1 MRQKNTIYILLF
13 ACLFVFSAC
22 SGTKVDQDE
31 IKKANQ
37 FFESIFQDRVLDS
50 PEFQTRLGYKSNYDQ
65 WDDMRWEKRR
75 KDARDAEFDLNYMRE
90 HININK
96 LDDKTAISYRL
107 MEKSLQRTIDA
118 NEYLFRG
125 YMITHRGGKHS
136 SIPSFLINYHKIE
149 DEMDVKDYLSRLRNI
164 EPLFEDFLRE
174 LKIRDDVGT
183 IAPMFVY
190 PKAIAVCENIISGY
204 PFEEGEKQNVI
215 YQDFVTKIDAL
226 ELSDAVKIRYKSEAE
241 AILVTVVNY
250 AYRGLIDFLTEQQ
263 LKATNNHGVWKYPN
277 GDAYYQYTLD
287 QYTTL
292 GMNAEEIHQ
301 IGLDEVARIHEE
313 IYAIMEEVSF
323 EGTLQEFFDFMRT
336 DPQFYYPQSDKGR
349 QMYLDQVNVVVDT
362 LSARIEELFYG
373 LPSIPL
379 VVKPVEAYR
388 EASAGIAF
396 YSRGQADGSRPGIY
410 YANLY
415 NMQDMPIYK
424 LENLA
429 YHEAIPGHHM
439 QIAIQLEVEGMPNFR
454 KYGGYSVYSEG
465 WALYS
470 ETLPKEIGLYKDPYS
485 DFGRLS
491 GELWRAC
498 RLVVDTGIHHYRWTR
513 EEGIDYYMTNTANP
527 EGDCVGM
534 VERHIVWPGQAVS
547 YKIGML
553 KFQELR
559 AYAETTLGNNFSIQ
573 EFHDVV
579 LRNGGVPMDILEDIV
594 VQWVETK

>member
-1 MRQKNTIYILLF
+1 MKKNYLYV
-13 ACLFVFSAC
+13 LFVFFLFSC
-22 SGTKVDQDE
+22 SSNVDETE

-50 PEFQTRLGYKSNYDQ
+50 PEFQSRLGYKSNYDQ
-65 WDDMRWEKRR
+65 WDDISWPKRR
-75 KDARDAEFDLNYMRE
+75 DDARNAVYDLDYLRNNVD
-90 HININK
+90 IQK
-96 LDDKTAISYRL
+96 LDEKTAISYRL
-107 MEKSLQRTIDA
+107 MEKSLQRIIDA
-118 NEYLFRG
+118 DEYLFRS
-125 YMITHRGGKHS
+125 YLITHRGGRHS
-136 SIPSFLINYHKIE
+136 SIPSFLINYHAIDSE
-149 DEMDVKDYLSRLRNI
+149 RDIKDYLGRLRNI
-164 EPLFEDFLRE
+164 EPLFEQLLKELTIRE
-174 LKIRDDVGT
+174 DIGT

-190 PKAIAVCENIISGY
+190 PKAIAVCQNIISGY
-204 PFEEGEKQNVI
+204 PFQDTKKQNVI
-215 YQDFVTKIDAL
+215 YEDFVNKVDAL
-226 ELSDAVKIRYKSEAE
+226 DIPDAVKLRYKSEAE
-241 AILVTVVNY
+241 AILLTVVNLS
-250 AYRGLIDFLTEQQ
+250 YRNLIDYLTVQQ
-263 LKATNNHGVWKYPN
+263 EKATNNHGVWKYPN
-277 GDAYYQYTLD
+277 GAEYYQYTLD
-287 QYTTL
+287 NYTTL
-292 GMNAEEIHQ
+292 GLTAEEVHQ
-301 IGLDEVARIHEE
+301 IGLDEVARIHKE
-313 IYAIMEEVSF
+313 IYGIMEQVEF
-323 EGTLQEFFDFMRT
+323 DGTLQEFFDFMRT

-379 VVKPVEAYR
+379 VVKAVEPYR

-396 YSRGQADGSRPGIY
+396 YNRGQADGSRPGIY

-415 NMQDMPIYK
+415 NMMDMPIYK

-439 QIAIQLEVEGMPNFR
+439 QIAIALEVEGMPSFR
-454 KYGGYSVYSEG
+454 KYGGYSVFSEG

-498 RLVVDTGIHHYRWTR
+498 RLVVDTGIHHYQWTR

-553 KFQELR
+553 KIQELR
-559 AYAETTLGNNFSIQ
+559 AYAESTLGERFSLQ
-573 EFHDVV
+573 AFHDVV
-579 LRNGGVPMDILEDIV
+579 LKNGGVSMDVLQDIV
-594 VQWVETK
+594 IEWVEGQ

>member
-22 SGTKVDQDE
+22 SGPKVDQDE

-90 HININK
+90 NININK

-226 ELSDAVKIRYKSEAE
+226 ELSDAIKTRYKSEAE

-323 EGTLQEFFDFMRT
+323 DGTLQEFFDFMRT

-559 AYAETTLGNNFSIQ
+559 AYAETALGNNFSIQ

-594 VQWVETK
+594 VQWVENK

>member
-1 MRQKNTIYILLF
+1 MKKNYLYVLF
-13 ACLFVFSAC
+13 LFFLFSC
-22 SGTKVDQDE
+22 SSNVDETE

-50 PEFQTRLGYKSNYDQ
+50 PEFQSRLGYKSNYDQ
-65 WDDMRWEKRR
+65 WDDISWPKRR
-75 KDARDAEFDLNYMRE
+75 DDARNAVYDLDYLRSNVD
-90 HININK
+90 IQK
-96 LDDKTAISYRL
+96 LDEKTKISYRL
-107 MEKSLQRTIDA
+107 MEKSLQRIIDA
-118 NEYLFRG
+118 DEYLFRS
-125 YMITHRGGKHS
+125 YLITHRGGRHS
-136 SIPSFLINYHKIE
+136 SIPSFLINYHAIDSE
-149 DEMDVKDYLSRLRNI
+149 RDIKDYLGRLRNI
-164 EPLFEDFLRE
+164 EPLFEQLLKELTIRE
-174 LKIRDDVGT
+174 DIGT

-190 PKAIAVCENIISGY
+190 PKAIAVCQNIISGY
-204 PFEEGEKQNVI
+204 PFQDTKKQNVI
-215 YQDFVTKIDAL
+215 YEDFVNKVDAL
-226 ELSDAVKIRYKSEAE
+226 DIPDAVKLRYKSEAE
-241 AILVTVVNY
+241 AILLTVVNLS
-250 AYRGLIDFLTEQQ
+250 YRNLIDYLTVQQ
-263 LKATNNHGVWKYPN
+263 EKATNNHGVWKYPN
-277 GDAYYQYTLD
+277 GAEYYQYTLD
-287 QYTTL
+287 NYTTL
-292 GMNAEEIHQ
+292 GLTAEEVHQ
-301 IGLDEVARIHEE
+301 IGLDEVARIHKE
-313 IYAIMEEVSF
+313 IYGIMEQVEF
-323 EGTLQEFFDFMRT
+323 DGTLQEFFDFMRT

-379 VVKPVEAYR
+379 VVKAVEPYR

-396 YSRGQADGSRPGIY
+396 YNRGQADGSRPGIY

-415 NMQDMPIYK
+415 NMMDMPIYK

-439 QIAIQLEVEGMPNFR
+439 QIAIALEVEGMPSFR
-454 KYGGYSVYSEG
+454 KYGGYSVFSEG

-498 RLVVDTGIHHYRWTR
+498 RLVVDTGIHHYQWTR

-553 KFQELR
+553 KIQELR
-559 AYAETTLGNNFSIQ
+559 AYAESTLGERFSLQ
-573 EFHDVV
+573 AFHDVV
-579 LRNGGVPMDILEDIV
+579 LKNGGVSMDVLQDIV
-594 VQWVETK
+594 IEWVEGQ